1 MFGFSIGFCG
11 MQKFGSPWGLPGVV
25 GLGFRACLI
34 EHCGMQKFGSLWG
47 LPVGMGLG
55 FRPGLIEHCG
65 MQKFGSLWGLP
76 GVVEQP
82 IRRGKETAL
91 IFPIPA
97 QVEGAVSQV
106 SLLIPTAFVFS

>member
-1 MFGFSIGFCG
+1 MLPLSCVHKVCCCEGIFG
-11 MQKFGSPWGLPGVV
+11 
-25 GLGFRACLI
+25 LI
-34 EHCGMQKFGSLWG
+34 ERYGVQKFGSLWG
-47 LPVGMGLG
+47 V
-55 FRPGLIEHCG
+55 
-65 MQKFGSLWGLP
+65 P

-106 SLLIPTAFVFS
+106 SLLMLIAFRASFSRM